1 MRQRGLTFIEILVGV
16 VIALVLVG
24 LVVTSAL
31 RAREAAKDTV
41 AMSNIKLVGY
51 AHILYAADNDENC
64 PYWVPVA
71 LPGAGTEAENAGA
84 TYLETEVQ
92 PTRWKQLLLPY
103 VENGNLFY
111 SPGDPFAKTRTPL
124 AGTRGPANSEETSWT
139 YSAAADGLKVMP
151 DGGVLWTEA
160 EATEGVQRTGLPLLI
175 ANLVHHPDTKPARLV
190 TVHRLGERVPGWNP
204 DGSVRMV
211 DLSRLR

>member
-1 MRQRGLTFIEILVGV
+1 MRQQGLTFIEILVGV
-16 VIALVLVG
+16 TIALVLIG
-24 LVVTSAL
+24 LIVTSAL

-41 AMSNIKLVGY
+41 ALSNIKLVGY
-51 AHILYAADNDENC
+51 AHILYAADNDEHF
-64 PYWVPVA
+64 PYWVPLA
-71 LPGAGTEAENAGA
+71 LPGG
-84 TYLETEVQ
+84 ETEESGAILRETDVQ

-139 YSAAADGLKVMP
+139 YSAAADGLKVLP
-151 DGGVLWTEA
+151 DGGQQWTET

-175 ANLVHHPDTKPARLV
+175 ANLVHKPEEKPARLV

>member
-16 VIALVLVG
+16 TIALVLIG
-24 LVVTSAL
+24 LIVTSAL

-41 AMSNIKLVGY
+41 ALSNIKLVGY
-51 AHILYAADNDENC
+51 AHILYAADNDEHF
-64 PYWVPVA
+64 PYWVPLA
-71 LPGAGTEAENAGA
+71 LPGGGAEQEGA
-84 TYLETEVQ
+84 TLIETEVQ

-124 AGTRGPANSEETSWT
+124 SGTRGPAN
-139 YSAAADGLKVMP
+139 
-151 DGGVLWTEA
+151 
-160 EATEGVQRTGLPLLI
+160 
-175 ANLVHHPDTKPARLV
+175 LVHQPETKPARLV
-190 TVHRLGERVPGWNP
+190 TVHRLGELVPGWNP